1 MNYKFMFVTA
11 LVCMAFL
18 FATNTVQAQSKEE
31 LNELLNSPSATDKG
45 KSKAKKPKSAKET
58 KATAVKEA
66 PAQSEKQAP
75 AKVEPAK
82 EEKAAAPQAEPL
94 KEAVK
99 EQPQEQ
105 PKPVQTET
113 IKEEKKPAQKPEPAK
128 EEKAAAPKAEPQN
141 EVVKEKQKDQP
152 KTAPAAAVKEEKQAT
167 LKAEPAKEKPQTQP
181 VKAEKTEP
189 VTAEPT
195 PVAQPKEEIAKEKE
209 QPQPVKAE
217 NKQSEPVKQETQAP
231 ASATLAA
238 TTQTP
243 VAKSG
248 STTLKELP
256 SPQSIGWR
264 KNKKLGDKLTAKGSI
279 YNSLDYYA
287 EALAKKP
294 KKTFLN
300 QKLADGHFLLR
311 NYAAAN
317 GFYKTL
323 SDLDSVKHKNPL
335 ALYQYAL
342 TEKYLGRYTEAK
354 TVFEKF
360 NRVVSG
366 DDKLSEW
373 RKNASR
379 EAQGCDLGLQLQ
391 ANTDMPA
398 FKVEHLNE
406 KINQPFT
413 DYAPILAS
421 DNQLYYGS
429 WISDSVM
436 LDGKREKYAVFS
448 RIYQSNRTGNDW
460 SEGAA
465 IASEVNAVNYHT
477 GNPSL
482 TPDGKTMYY
491 TQCAQD
497 ETGRML
503 CNIYKSNWA
512 NGTWSS
518 GEKLDGSVNKEGTH
532 TTQPAVGRNEAGDLV
547 LYFSADR
554 NPVRGMDIYA
564 AKINANGTTEAARPV
579 SIINTKGDEAT
590 PYFDFKTNTLY
601 FASNGHINIGGFDIF
616 KTSLSNGEWSEPIH
630 MGLPI
635 NSSVDD
641 MYFSWDEKQ
650 GEGFVVSNRPGG
662 FGQKSATCCDDI
674 YSVTKTKLNFAVK
687 GLLQNADNNYKTID
701 NGLVQLYDEREGK
714 EIKTL
719 YAADGS
725 YFFDLEKEKAYKIIA
740 RKKGFEDMLLSVS
753 TVGKRS
759 SDTVTLDFTMKS
771 IPEKLSH
778 VGETIGEVYWEFNKD
793 MLSAGAPDTLNKVTQ
808 FMADNPQYVL
818 EVGSHTDGKGS
829 EEYNLALSQRRSDAV
844 LKYLLSK
851 KIRKFRLISKAYGE
865 SMPRALNEDPAG
877 VDNPAGRDKNRRT
890 EFKVITELSA
900 DEITAAEEAEAKAKT
915 TKPATKPKSSK

>member
-1 MNYKFMFVTA
+1 MRYKFLLATVWM
-11 LVCMAFL
+11 CMAL
-18 FATNTVQAQSKEE
+18 LLTNHTLQAQSKEE

-45 KSKAKKPKSAKET
+45 KAKSKKAKPAKAPQATSAAEKE
-58 KATAVKEA
+58 E
-66 PAQSEKQAP
+66 PAKTEKQAP
-75 AKVEPAK
+75 AKQEPVK
-82 EEKAAAPQAEPL
+82 EEKAAAPAAEPQ
-94 KEAVK
+94 KETVK
-99 EQPQEQ
+99 EKAQPAPTQ
-105 PKPVQTET
+105 PAKTEPAVPA
-113 IKEEKKPAQKPEPAK
+113 PAQTAK
-128 EEKAAAPKAEPQN
+128 EEKPTAPKAEPTP
-141 EVVKEKQKDQP
+141 EKTQ
-152 KTAPAAAVKEEKQAT
+152 
-167 LKAEPAKEKPQTQP
+167 PAKL
-181 VKAEKTEP
+181 EKTEP
-189 VTAEPT
+189 AKTEPVKQEKAPAAKSE
-195 PVAQPKEEIAKEKE
+195 PVAPPKEEIAKEKE
-209 QPQPVKAE
+209 QPQPAKTE
-217 NKQSEPVKQETQAP
+217 PKQSEPVKQETQAP
-231 ASATLAA
+231 
-238 TTQTP
+238 TTTP
-243 VAKSG
+243 AVKSG

-317 GFYKTL
+317 TFYKTL

-342 TEKYLGRYTEAK
+342 TEKYLGRYAEAK

-366 DDKLSEW
+366 DDKWSEW

-398 FKVEHLNE
+398 FKVEHLSE

-448 RIYQSNRTGNDW
+448 RIYQSNRTGSDW
-460 SEGAA
+460 GQGTA
-465 IASEVNAVNYHT
+465 IASDVNAVNYHT
-477 GNPSL
+477 GNPAL

-518 GEKLDGSVNKEGTH
+518 GEKLDGTVNKEGTH
-532 TTQPAVGRNEAGDLV
+532 TTQPAVGKNEAGDLV

-564 AKINANGTTEAARPV
+564 AKINANGSTEAARPV
-579 SIINTKGDEAT
+579 TIINTRGDEAT
-590 PYFDFKTNTLY
+590 PSFDFKTNTLY
-601 FASNGHINIGGFDIF
+601 FASNGHINIGGYDIF
-616 KTSLSNGEWSEPIH
+616 KSNLSNGEWSEPTH

-650 GEGFVVSNRPGG
+650 GEGFVVSNRPEG

-687 GLLQNADNNYKTID
+687 GLLQNADNNYKTIE
-701 NGLVQLYDEREGK
+701 NGLAQLYDEKEGK
-714 EIKTL
+714 EIKTV

-771 IPEKLSH
+771 IPQALSH

-808 FMADNPQYVL
+808 FMTDNPQYVL
-818 EVGSHTDGKGS
+818 EVGSHTDGKGT

-890 EFKVITELSA
+890 EFKVVTELSA
-900 DEITAAEEAEAKAKT
+900 DEITAAEEAEAKAKAA
-915 TKPATKPKSSK
+915 KPATKSKTNK